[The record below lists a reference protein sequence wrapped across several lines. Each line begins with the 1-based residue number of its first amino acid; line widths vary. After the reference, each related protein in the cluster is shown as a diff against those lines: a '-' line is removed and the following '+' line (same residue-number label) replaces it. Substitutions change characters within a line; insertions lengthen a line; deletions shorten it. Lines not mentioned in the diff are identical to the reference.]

1 LSALTSRKIAAAA
14 ALAASMLILAACGG
28 GDDTV
33 TTDSTQGTPLTESDY
48 VSQANAICATAN
60 DQLEELQADLGPNPT
75 QQQLDQFYADA
86 EPVIEQQVNALSAL
100 GAPEGQVEQVD
111 AMNEAMQQALEEFKQ
126 DPESTQDLT
135 DSIDEQA
142 DALGLK
148 AECGSDSDK

>member
-1 LSALTSRKIAAAA
+1 
-14 ALAASMLILAACGG
+14 M
-28 GDDTV
+28 
-33 TTDSTQGTPLTESDY
+33 
-48 VSQANAICATAN
+48 
-60 DQLEELQADLGPNPT
+60 
-75 QQQLDQFYADA
+75 
-86 EPVIEQQVNALSAL
+86 NALSAL